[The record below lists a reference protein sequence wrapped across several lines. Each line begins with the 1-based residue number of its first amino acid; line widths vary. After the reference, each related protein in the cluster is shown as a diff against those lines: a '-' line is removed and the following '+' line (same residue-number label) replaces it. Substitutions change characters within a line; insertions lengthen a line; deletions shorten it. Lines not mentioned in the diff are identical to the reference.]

1 MILWQMVNC
10 QIHVSLLRMIIP
22 GTSLVVQWLR
32 LGLPIKGVQI
42 QFLVWEL
49 ISHMSQGQQNQ
60 NITEKQY
67 CNKLNKNF

>member
-1 MILWQMVNC
+1 
-10 QIHVSLLRMIIP
+10 MIIP

-60 NITEKQY
+60 NIKEKQY